1 MGDVLAFH
9 LDGSYVNYFPIANAF
24 PSSSSPIITQLD
36 NDGDL
41 EIVAGSGSNLFVV
54 DIKESGSTANYWN
67 MYRGNAQRSGYYMP
81 GEDTGCS
88 VGLGD
93 LNGDNNFN
101 ILDIVQLA
109 NCILADNCSELPN
122 GCAGDMNDDGNWNI
136 LDIVQL
142 ANVILD
148 N

>member
-9 LDGSYVNYFPIANAF
+9 LDGSYVNYFPIVNAF

-41 EIVAGSGSNLFVV
+41 EIVAGSGSKIFVV
-54 DIKESGSTANYWN
+54 DIKELGNTANYWN
-67 MYRGNAQRSGYYMP
+67 MYRSNAQRSGYYMP
-81 GEDTGCS
+81 GEDTECS
-88 VGLGD
+88 VDLGD
-93 LNGDNNFN
+93 ISGDGNIN

-109 NCILADNCSELPN
+109 NL
-122 GCAGDMNDDGNWNI
+122 
-136 LDIVQL
+136 
-142 ANVILD
+142 ILD